1 MQKKFNITGI
11 CRPAKHY
18 MADVSG
24 KLAQTLAMVE
34 DGDYFIINRPR
45 QYGKTTTLYTLA
57 ELLEKKGNYL
67 VFNTSFEGVGSHFFE
82 EEPVFCQGFI
92 QLLANYIRYRAPELS
107 VWLNEHAKQK
117 NSIQELNDFITQL
130 VEKAGKEVVLLV
142 DEVDKSSNNQLFIDF
157 LAMLR
162 NKYLA
167 QDLAK
172 TFHSVVL
179 AGVHDIKSLKL
190 KLRTDTE
197 QKYNS
202 PWNIAAEFTVNMNL
216 QPLEII
222 PMLEEYAR
230 DKQVALDPALIA
242 ERLFYYTSGYPFLV
256 SKLCKIID
264 EQLLPQ
270 KTEASWSLEDVETAF
285 QQLTRENNTNFES
298 LAKNLENSPE
308 LYQLVYKVAID
319 GEAISYNPLDPTI
332 NFAFLYGIFV
342 SKKGILKIHNLVY
355 QEVLLGYMASR
366 MHLLQLSKNVDFGGR
381 FINAD
386 KSLNLEA
393 ILLKFQ
399 TFMREQ
405 DSTKDRDFLER
416 NGRLVFLAFLKPIIN
431 GSGFDFKEPQ
441 ISEERRLDVVITYLQ
456 HKYIAELKIW
466 RGPEAHA
473 DGLAQLA
480 DYLERQ
486 SLQEGYL
493 LVFDHSK
500 KKSWKSGW
508 EEVLGKKVF
517 VVWV

>member
-24 KLAQTLAMVE
+24 KLAKILAMVE
-34 DGDYFIINRPR
+34 DGDYFVINRPR

-57 ELLEKKGNYL
+57 ELLERKGNYF
-67 VFNTSFEGVGSHFFE
+67 VFNISFEGVGSHFFE
-82 EEPVFCQGFI
+82 EEKVFCQGFI
-92 QLLANYIRYRAPELS
+92 QLLADYARYRIPALCD
-107 VWLNEHAKQK
+107 WLNEHAKQK

-130 VEKAGKEVVLLV
+130 VEKAGKEVVLLI

-172 TFHSVVL
+172 TFHAVVL
-179 AGVHDIKSLKL
+179 VGVHDIKSLKL
-190 KLRTDTE
+190 KLRPDAE

-202 PWNIAAEFTVNMNL
+202 PWNIAAAFTVDMNL

-230 DKQVALDPALIA
+230 DRQVIVDAKAIA

-256 SKLCKIID
+256 SKLCKIMD
-264 EQLLPQ
+264 EQLLPNK
-270 KTEASWSLEDVETAF
+270 KTLNWTVEDVDVAASIVVRET
-285 QQLTRENNTNFES
+285 NTNFES
-298 LAKNLENSPE
+298 LIKNLEHYPD
-308 LYQLVYKVAID
+308 LYNLVYKKLID
-319 GEAISYNPLDPTI
+319 LEYQSYSIHDPTV
-332 NFAFLYGIFV
+332 ALGLMY
-342 SKKGILKIHNLVY
+342 GILKNGHGISIHNRIY
-355 QEVLLGYMASR
+355 EEVIYAYMT
-366 MHLLQLSKNVDFGGR
+366 SKATAQVLMGSYNVPSNFKLDDNR
-381 FINAD
+381 
-386 KSLNLEA
+386 LNLEA

-416 NGRLVFLAFLKPIIN
+416 NGRLVFLAFIKPIIN

-441 ISEERRLDVVITYLQ
+441 ISEERRLDVVITYLR
-456 HKYIAELKIW
+456 HKYIVELKIW

-480 DYLERQ
+480 DYLDRQ

-500 KKSWKSGW
+500 KKNWQSGW
-508 EEVLGKKVF
+508 EEVAGKKVF